1 MSVFLFSF
9 SKLLMLLHISDGYRG
24 RKERMA
30 HVGGRCS
37 GSRGQGLGLRRG
49 HRSAEARGRKDR
61 HIPVPSARLLKA
73 SPLGDRPGGR
83 KGTPLRG
90 NSCAWE
96 ASADQ
101 VESWRRWTMT
111 WDCCQPR
118 ETEWLSYPQ
127 VWLLVVIMEQKQ
139 GTGSQLDFLGGKWK
153 NTTFLVIWVIVC
165 KFKSNTERSW
175 VLREILRSC
184 LLIRVSSLFSA
195 M

>member
-1 MSVFLFSF
+1 
-9 SKLLMLLHISDGYRG
+9 MLLHISDGYRG

-30 HVGGRCS
+30 HIGGRCS
-37 GSRGQGLGLRRG
+37 GGSRGQGLGLRRG

-61 HIPVPSARLLKA
+61 HIPIPSARLLQSLTPGR
-73 SPLGDRPGGR
+73 SPWGKEGHTAEEKQLRLGG
-83 KGTPLRG
+83 
-90 NSCAWE
+90 E

-118 ETEWLSYPQ
+118 EMEWLSYPQ
-127 VWLLVVIMEQKQ
+127 VWLLVVIMEQKR
-139 GTGSQLDFLGGKWK
+139 GTGSQLGFLGGRWK

-175 VLREILRSC
+175 VLKEILRSC
-184 LLIRVSSLFSA
+184 LLIWVSSLFSA